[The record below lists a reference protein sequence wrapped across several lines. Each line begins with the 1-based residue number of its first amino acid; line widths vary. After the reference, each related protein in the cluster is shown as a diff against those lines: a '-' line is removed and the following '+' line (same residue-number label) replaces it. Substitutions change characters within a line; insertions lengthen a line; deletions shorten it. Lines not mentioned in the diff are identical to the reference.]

1 MSQPAPFPTMTAAP
15 ALTLVR
21 DPDGGRAPRGA
32 PAVAPLRV
40 LVAHGERLARAGLRA
55 LLEASAEDAVEVV
68 AVAAGGAEAVAAARD
83 LRPDVAIL
91 DAELGGLDGLEA
103 TRRILAD
110 AEPGGIG
117 ILLLIGP
124 GDDRAVAPALRA
136 GARAILTRDVAP
148 DELLRGLRT
157 VAGGEALLAP
167 SIAQR
172 LIDALLARP
181 EHLDA
186 RPGHLD
192 ELTDRE
198 REVMALVAWGL
209 TNREIA
215 ERLVVSPATAKT
227 HVSRAMLKLHAHD
240 RAQLAVLAYQSGLVT
255 AGDPAGRHAAARRIA
270 GQLPPVVAA

>member
-1 MSQPAPFPTMTAAP
+1 MSQPA
-15 ALTLVR
+15 LSLVR
-21 DPDGGRAPRGA
+21 EPDGGRAPHGA

-55 LLEASAEDAVEVV
+55 ILEAGAEDAVEVV

-83 LRPDVAIL
+83 LRPDVAVI
-91 DAELGGLDGLEA
+91 DAGLDGLDGLQV
-103 TRRILAD
+103 TRQILAD
-110 AEPGGIG
+110 AEPARIG
-117 ILLLIGP
+117 ILLLMTP
-124 GDDRAVAPALRA
+124 DDDRAVSEALRA
-136 GARAILTRDVAP
+136 GARALLTRDVAP
-148 DELLRGLRT
+148 EELLRGLRT
-157 VAGGEALLAP
+157 VADGEALLAP
-167 SIAQR
+167 SITQC

-181 EHLDA
+181 EHLDT
-186 RPGHLD
+186 RPDHLD

-227 HVSRAMLKLHAHD
+227 HVSRAMIKLHAHD

-255 AGDPAGRHAAARRIA
+255 AGDPAGRSAAARRIA
-270 GQLPPVVAA
+270 GQVPRVVAA